1 MNRQPMINRLI
12 TAATLTVA
20 SCGTPVYASSLN
32 LPCIPMERMAEFL
45 FDRGEKPIVTGLD
58 IDGNVVSIWLDWDTT
73 EWSYVVTDMD
83 TKISCMVNLGYSMKP
98 FSFSQW
104 QPA

>member
-1 MNRQPMINRLI
+1 MINRLI
-12 TAATLTVA
+12 TATALTVA
-20 SCGTPVYASSLN
+20 SCGAPAYASTIN

-45 FDRGEKPIVTGLD
+45 FDRGEKPIVTGMD
-58 IDGNVVSIWLDWDTT
+58 IDGNVVSIWLDWDTN

-83 TKISCMVNLGYSMKP
+83 TKISCMVNLGYSMEP
-98 FSFSQW
+98 FSFNTG